1 MESLIYGNRNNH
13 YGWVRIM
20 PNCPKDGTE
29 VKNPVKEWDLS
40 PKSRKGPKL
49 HIKLFECPTCGYRWR
64 VVEKVG

>member
-1 MESLIYGNRNNH
+1 
-13 YGWVRIM
+13 M